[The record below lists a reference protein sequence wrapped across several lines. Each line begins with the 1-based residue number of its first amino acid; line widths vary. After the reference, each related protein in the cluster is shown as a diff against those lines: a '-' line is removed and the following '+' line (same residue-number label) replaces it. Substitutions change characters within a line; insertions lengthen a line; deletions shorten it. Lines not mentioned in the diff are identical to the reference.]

1 MKRLQ
6 YDAKKISDH
15 IRKEKTEKVEI
26 ENMRPGELL
35 SRLEQFPVAYFPLG
49 TIEWHGRQNPL
60 GCDTIKAREL
70 CKSVAQK
77 IGGVVMPSVYYAA
90 DKDFES
96 QEGTGYGM
104 DGISGMV
111 LPGSFYQIDLEL
123 LKKYLINGCANCFNR
138 GFEMVVLISGH
149 NPPIQEE
156 VMKEVSEYFK
166 NKNKKVIYS
175 MECNCVMDE
184 SNRMCDHAGGYETSM
199 MLHYNEE
206 LVNMKANEGYEQE
219 VLGIGTSYPLE
230 TSSKEIGQKQASLQI
245 AGMSMWVIDEY
256 KRRANNG

>member
-1 MKRLQ
+1 MERYQ
-6 YDAKKISDH
+6 YDSEKIKNN

-26 ENMRPGELL
+26 EIMRPGELL
-35 SRLEQFPVAYFPLG
+35 TRLEEFPVAYFPLG

-96 QEGTGYGM
+96 DDGIGYGM

-156 VMKEVSEYFK
+156 VMKAVAETFK
-166 NKNKKVIYS
+166 VENKKVIYA
-175 MECNCVMDE
+175 MECDCVIDE
-184 SNRMCDHAGGYETSM
+184 KSRMCDHAGGYETSM

-206 LVNMKANEGYEQE
+206 LVNLNANEGYQQE
-219 VLGIGTSYPLE
+219 LLGIGTSYSLE
-230 TSSKEIGQKQASLQI
+230 TSSKEIGKKQADLQI
-245 AGMSMWVIDEY
+245 AGMSEWVINEY